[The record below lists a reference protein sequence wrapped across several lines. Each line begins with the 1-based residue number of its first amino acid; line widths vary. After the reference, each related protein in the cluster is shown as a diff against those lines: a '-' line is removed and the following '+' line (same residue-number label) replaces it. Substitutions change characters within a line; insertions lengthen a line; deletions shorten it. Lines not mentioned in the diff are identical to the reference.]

1 MLTIAVNFETLPGQ
15 KPLEQKQVEVAFE
28 QMELTLGELIE
39 STVRAQLMTK
49 AIQENVKY
57 SDYVESNFLTDNMIA
72 SGKQQGRIALDK
84 EPDRRYSGKTTEE
97 FRAYMREEVDKA
109 LAAFVNKKFHVLID
123 GEMQQNLNEKIGVND
138 STKIVFIRLTALVG
152 G

>member
-1 MLTIAVNFETLPGQ
+1 MLTIAVNFEALPGQ

-49 AIQENVKY
+49 TIQEDVKY
-57 SDYVESNFLTDNMIA
+57 SDYVVSDVLTEKMIA
-72 SGKQQGRIALDK
+72 SGKQQGRVALEK
-84 EPDRRYSGKTTEE
+84 EPERRYSGKSTQE
-97 FRAYMREEVDKA
+97 FRAYMQQEVDTA
-109 LAAFVNKKFHVLID
+109 LAAFSDKKFHVLIN
-123 GEMQQNLNEKIGVND
+123 GEMQQHLNEKISVND
-138 STKIVFIRLTALVG
+138 LTKIVFLRLTPLVG